1 MDEPTPLTLP
11 QIALLLRASTVAIR
25 DEVEAATAD
34 VLAWHPAPGEW
45 CVNEVLGHIIEA
57 DRRGFAGRV
66 QVLIDQE
73 NPDLVAWDQQEV
85 ARARH
90 DCERD
95 ARELVE
101 EFLDQREP
109 GLELLERL
117 SVADLSRSGRHPRVG
132 VLSIGDIVSEWIH
145 HDRNHLKQ
153 MLTNVQAYVW
163 PQMGAAQGFAG
174 E

>member
-1 MDEPTPLTLP
+1 MHEHPLSPTG
-11 QIALLLRASTVAIR
+11 IKS
-25 DEVEAATAD
+25 
-34 VLAWHPAPGEW
+34 
-45 CVNEVLGHIIEA
+45 CVRKA
-57 DRRGFAGRV
+57 K
-66 QVLIDQE
+66 
-73 NPDLVAWDQQEV
+73 
-85 ARARH
+85 
-90 DCERD
+90 
-95 ARELVE
+95 
-101 EFLDQREP
+101 
-109 GLELLERL
+109 RL